1 MLSEEKISLT
11 EFHGYDGPYS
21 YIGYRMRK
29 AALRLLTAR
38 GKKLKAI
45 VKCAKSPPLYCIIDG
60 IQFSTSCTFGKGNI
74 TVVDEKQAEA
84 LFQGEKDITI
94 RLKDSIKHEIEA
106 QKACDS
112 IVTRLRR
119 MDDKELFEVT
129 GDPVTTVRKFYL
141 RTSR

>member
-1 MLSEEKISLT
+1 M
-11 EFHGYDGPYS
+11 
-21 YIGYRMRK
+21 
-29 AALRLLTAR
+29 
-38 GKKLKAI
+38 
-45 VKCAKSPPLYCIIDG
+45 
-60 IQFSTSCTFGKGNI
+60 
-74 TVVDEKQAEA
+74 DEKQAEA